1 MATQNSAAAA
11 PAVTSTSSGREP
23 VAASGHR
30 LAQHRVAEVVAVAE
44 EELVEIDV
52 EPEVAEPAVGHRALG
67 EVVGDRV
74 VAELLGRLD
83 LDRHP
88 AVAHGRSMPDG
99 GA

>member
-1 MATQNSAAAA
+1 MATQNSAGGGAGGDQH
-11 PAVTSTSSGREP
+11 VVGGEP
-23 VAASGHR
+23 VASRRHR
-30 LAQHRVAEVVAVAE
+30 FAQHRVAQVVAVAE

-52 EPEVAEPAVGHRALG
+52 EPQVAEPAVGHRALG